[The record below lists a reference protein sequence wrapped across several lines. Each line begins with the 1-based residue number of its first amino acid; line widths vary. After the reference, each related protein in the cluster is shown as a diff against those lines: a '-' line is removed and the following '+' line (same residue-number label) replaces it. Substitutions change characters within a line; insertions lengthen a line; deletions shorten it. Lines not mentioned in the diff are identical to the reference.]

1 MRRLTL
7 TAFLCL
13 AACGGGA
20 RNPSAGAVDRSDAMR
35 AAQAFLLTSDARVA
49 IDEFAKVYSQSQLDT
64 CLAAYV
70 DDFGGPSGLGE
81 PISKPDIKGL
91 RNFLAQCL
99 GGAVPVD
106 ARTLSAGDVRVTGL
120 GNGP

>member
-7 TAFLCL
+7 TVFLCL

-20 RNPSAGAVDRSDAMR
+20 RDPSAGAVDRAGDMR
-35 AAQAFLLTSDARVA
+35 AAQEFLLTSDAGLVIA
-49 IDEFAKVYSQSQLDT
+49 EFAKVYSQAQLDT
-64 CLAAYV
+64 CLGEYV
-70 DDFGGPSGLGE
+70 DDFGGPSQLGE
-81 PISKPDIKGL
+81 PISKPDIQGL

-99 GGAVPVD
+99 ASVPAD
-106 ARTLSAGDVRVTGL
+106 ARTPSAGSVRVTGL